1 MQCVGPSMLPTFNE
15 KGDLV
20 LLEHYSV
27 YAARIQPGGCLM
39 VPSFPARDSH
49 SHCQCR
55 CLSDVPTDR

>member
-27 YAARIQPGGCLM
+27 YAERIQPGRCLM
-39 VPSFPARDSH
+39 VPLFSAMDSH

-55 CLSDVPTDR
+55 CVSDAPAHR